1 MSGHKFYKYGIASLA
16 LLGAAIAAAPA
27 SATIITFDLNTTLEG
42 TTPTGFPTMTFDDE
56 DTAGSVNLRID
67 AAGLSGTEF
76 ISKIFFN
83 FADAAT
89 APDLVITRTGGTGSA
104 GGFTIFQDS
113 NGRESPGNNGEFDI
127 EIAFSTSN
135 GPRGSGID
143 RFNADEFLT
152 FSIIGEGITA
162 GDFNV
167 DSFPEGP
174 NGDTNFAIARI
185 QGIATGE
192 GSASVGDG
200 DGGGGGGGGIPVPEP
215 AALGLFGLGMLAVGL
230 GRRRK
235 RA

>member
-1 MSGHKFYKYGIASLA
+1 MSGRLFLKYGIASLVFM
-16 LLGAAIAAAPA
+16 GSAIAALPA
-27 SATIITFDLNTTLEG
+27 SATVITFDLNTTLEG

-56 DTAGSVNLRID
+56 GTPGSVLLTID
-67 AAGLSGTEF
+67 AEGLSGGEF
-76 ISKIFFN
+76 ISRIFFN

-89 APDLVITRTGGTGSA
+89 APDLTFTRIGGDGPA
-104 GGFTIFQDS
+104 AGFTISQDS
-113 NGRESPGNNGEFDI
+113 NLRDSPGNNGLFDI

-135 GPRGSGID
+135 SGGGIN
-143 RFNADEFLT
+143 RFNADELLT
-152 FSIIGEGITA
+152 FSIIGDGITA

-174 NGDTNFAIARI
+174 GGDTNFAIARI
-185 QGIATGE
+185 QGIATGA

-215 AALGLFGLGMLAVGL
+215 AAIGLFGLGLIAVGL